1 VRAGKAYRMLVRR
14 GGALPALLAAPD
26 RVDHVEVVDVGS
38 GEVVLYWDCAPRD
51 ASRLI
56 RALRADLAGREAD
69 DFIARWSPGPGA

>member
-1 VRAGKAYRMLVRR
+1 MRAGKAYRLLVRR
-14 GGALPALLAAPD
+14 GGALPALLAAAD

-56 RALRADLAGREAD
+56 RALRTDLAGRDAD
-69 DFIARWSPGPGA
+69 EFITRWASGPDG